1 MAEGKKMQP
10 TFEGRKV
17 TKQVG
22 LKTPYKDVAVS
33 KKSC

>member
-10 TFEGRKV
+10 SFEGRKV

-22 LKTPYKDVAVS
+22 LKTPYKDAAFP
-33 KKSC
+33 KKSA